1 MLRGGAGCG
10 AAAALAAAG
19 PGARPAGA
27 VARQL
32 RMFGSREFPDGLKNR
47 YFLVA
52 HGESELESHLWED
65 GSRGLLLSNPGF
77 KYDFGYG
84 LTSVGR
90 DQMVE
95 AGQKLEDELGFAGG
109 WIYTSNFQRAFQSAL
124 QLREVLGV
132 PFSQFRTEFSGLL
145 DPRKVGALDEGPQ
158 ARMQGVWREDRR
170 DAFSTPPPVASSL
183 QPSASVESVM
193 DVNRRVLEA
202 ITRLERSYYGDDVVL
217 CSHCSTLSIY
227 MAAMMG
233 TDLKCHHEDW
243 PFEVRR
249 AAPPPPPPPP
259 PPPSPA
265 LAHHAGSPPPSPV
278 FLLLALLTVPPRAG
292 KPNPSPDPAA
302 RADTCLRRAAA
313 EAGRDPPHMRPDHQ
327 RRRWRR
333 ARVRRGPRVRGV
345 RPPPFRRPSYCRR
358 SAQHC
363 THIKDRKIQFNPILH
378 TSPSA

>member
-1 MLRGGAGCG
+1 MEAPPRGARGRRGVLRGGAGCAG
-10 AAAALAAAG
+10 AAALAAAG
-19 PGARPAGA
+19 PGGARPAGA

-95 AGQKLEDELGFAGG
+95 AAQKLEDELGFAGG

-202 ITRLERSYYGDDVVL
+202 ITRLERSYYGDDIVL

-243 PFEVRR
+243 SFVHGQIRVYDERLLKR
-249 AAPPPPPPPP
+249 DGTPPTCVPTTRGGAGA
-259 PPPSPA
+259 A
-265 LAHHAGSPPPSPV
+265 LACAV
-278 FLLLALLTVPPRAG
+278 
-292 KPNPSPDPAA
+292 DPAY
-302 RADTCLRRAAA
+302 
-313 EAGRDPPHMRPDHQ
+313 E
-327 RRRWRR
+327 
-333 ARVRRGPRVRGV
+333 V
-345 RPPPFRRPSYCRR
+345 
-358 SAQHC
+358 
-363 THIKDRKIQFNPILH
+363 
-378 TSPSA
+378 